1 MTVYVFDDMSTETE
15 FYSVIK
21 TRLSSP
27 KVKTPYREK
36 KLLKRNFKIK

>member
-1 MTVYVFDDMSTETE
+1 MTVYVFDDMWTETE

-27 KVKTPYREK
+27 KVRTPYREK
-36 KLLKRNFKIK
+36 KIIKKEFQN